1 MRLRWQQAE
10 DLPLDK
16 LITDVRPLSALKSGF
31 EDMDKGGQVMKIL
44 LEL

>member
-1 MRLRWQQAE
+1 MN
-10 DLPLDK
+10 

-31 EDMDKGGQVMKIL
+31 EDMDKGGRVMKIL